1 MKFLNSWHE
10 SCIIKGCEGYK
21 SSFTHYG
28 RCCKVN
34 KIVTMEEV
42 SSIFKDGMTIM
53 AGGFMGVGTPQELV
67 SAMLEANVKDIT
79 LIANDTGFIETGVGP
94 LIVNKR
100 VKKVIASHIGT
111 NPETGKQ
118 MIAGELEVELVPQG
132 TLAERVRAGGSGL
145 GGVLTPTGVG
155 TVVEE
160 GKEKITVD
168 GRVYLLEKP
177 LRAEVAL
184 LKAYKADKAGNLI
197 YNRSARNF
205 NPIMALAVDTV
216 IVQVEE
222 IVEIGEIDPDEVMTP
237 GILIDKIFVQGG
249 WQ

>member
-1 MKFLNSWHE
+1 M
-10 SCIIKGCEGYK
+10 
-21 SSFTHYG
+21 
-28 RCCKVN
+28 N
-34 KIVTMEEV
+34 KIISMKEV
-42 SSIFKDGMTIM
+42 SSMFSDGMTIM
-53 AGGFMGVGTPQELV
+53 AGGFMGVGTPQALV
-67 SAMLEANVKDIT
+67 NAMLEAEVKDIT
-79 LIANDTGFIETGVGP
+79 LIANDTAFTETGVGP

-111 NPETGKQ
+111 NPETGRQ
-118 MIAGELEVELVPQG
+118 MIAGEMEVELVPQG
-132 TLAERVRAGGSGL
+132 TLAERVRAGGAGL

-168 GRVYLLEKP
+168 GREYLLEKP

-197 YNRSARNF
+197 YHRSARNF
-205 NPIMALAVDTV
+205 NPLMALAADTV
-216 IVQVEE
+216 IVQVEQ

-237 GILIDKIFVQGG
+237 GILVDKIFVQGG
-249 WQ
+249 CQ

>member
-1 MKFLNSWHE
+1 MNKLISTE
-10 SCIIKGCEGYK
+10 EI
-21 SSFTHYG
+21 SSL
-28 RCCKVN
+28 
-34 KIVTMEEV
+34 
-42 SSIFKDGMTIM
+42 FKDGMTIM
-53 AGGFMGVGTPQELV
+53 AGGFMGVGTPQDLV
-67 SAMLEANVKDIT
+67 SVMLEAEIKDIT
-79 LIANDTGFIETGVGP
+79 LIANDTAFIGTGVGP
-94 LIVNKR
+94 LILNRR

-118 MIAGELEVELVPQG
+118 LIAGELEVELVPQG

-168 GRVYLLEKP
+168 GREYLLEKP

-184 LKAYKADKAGNLI
+184 LKAYKADKAGNLV
-197 YNRSARNF
+197 YHRSARNF
-205 NPIMALAVDTV
+205 NPLMALAADTV
-216 IVQVEE
+216 IVQVEQ

-237 GILIDKIFVQGG
+237 GILVDKIYVQGG
-249 WQ
+249 CR

>member
-1 MKFLNSWHE
+1 MIS
-10 SCIIKGCEGYK
+10 
-21 SSFTHYG
+21 
-28 RCCKVN
+28 
-34 KIVTMEEV
+34 MEEV
-42 SSIFKDGMTIM
+42 STLFTDGMTIM

-67 SAMLEANVKDIT
+67 SAMLEANVRDIT
-79 LIANDTGFIETGVGP
+79 LIANDTAFIETGVGP
-94 LIVNKR
+94 LIVNRR

-111 NPETGKQ
+111 NPETGRQ

-168 GRVYLLEKP
+168 GREYLLEKP

-197 YNRSARNF
+197 YHRSARNF
-205 NPIMALAVDTV
+205 NPLMALAADTV
-216 IVQVEE
+216 IVQVEQ
-222 IVEIGEIDPDEVMTP
+222 IVEIGDIDPDEVMTP
-237 GILIDKIFVQGG
+237 GILVDKIFVQGG
-249 WQ
+249 YQS

>member
-1 MKFLNSWHE
+1 M
-10 SCIIKGCEGYK
+10 
-21 SSFTHYG
+21 
-28 RCCKVN
+28 N
-34 KIVTMEEV
+34 KIISLEEV
-42 SSIFKDGMTIM
+42 SSIFRNGMKIM
-53 AGGFMGVGTPQELV
+53 TGGFMGVGTPQELV
-67 SAMLEANVKDIT
+67 SALLEANVQDIT
-79 LIANDTGFIETGVGP
+79 LIANDTAFVDAGIGP

-111 NPETGKQ
+111 NPETGRQ
-118 MIAGELEVELVPQG
+118 MISGEMEVELVPQG

-168 GRVYLLEKP
+168 GREYLLEKP

-197 YNRSARNF
+197 YHRSARNF
-205 NPIMALAVDTV
+205 NPLMALAADTV
-216 IVQVEE
+216 IVQVEQL
-222 IVEIGEIDPDEVMTP
+222 VEVGEIDPDEVMTP
-237 GILIDKIFVQGG
+237 GILVDKIYVQGG
-249 WQ
+249 CQ